1 MIFFF
6 SYLSETVWTFYFF
19 NWGEVLSL
27 SSCWVKKWQ
36 HYFVLLTLSAVCS
49 FFGAPKV
56 FCGKKERD
64 LVERKVLGRSQL
76 ETAACQSERGG
87 VEHPFWISTLA
98 RRNPINKFTFLS
110 HFCCRRQWLK
120 FWWTIQNS
128 CHRHQNVDN
137 L

>member
-1 MIFFF
+1 MIFF
-6 SYLSETVWTFYFF
+6 SYISETVWTFYFF

-36 HYFVLLTLSAVCS
+36 HYFVPLTLSAVCS

-56 FCGKKERD
+56 FCGKKGRD

-87 VEHPFWISTLA
+87 VEHPFWIGTLT
-98 RRNPINKFTFLS
+98 RRNPINKFTFLLQKTVIKILVNYS
-110 HFCCRRQWLK
+110 EFLPQTSKCWQFRGA
-120 FWWTIQNS
+120 
-128 CHRHQNVDN
+128 
-137 L
+137 